1 MNYFKCIEQNDETDC
16 GPACLAAIFRKYGLK
31 LSIAKIR
38 ELAATDREGTSAYG
52 LIKTAEHYGF
62 QSKAVEAG
70 AEALNS
76 ALPLPVIAHVI
87 MGCTLQHY
95 VVITKITSDKVIV
108 SDPARGI
115 VPYKKEDFL
124 KLWTNILIFVVPSDK
139 AEKGNKKESTL
150 LSFFK
155 LLASQKL
162 LLVKIFILSLLV
174 TSVGV
179 ATSFYYQA
187 LMDNVVPSASF
198 EMLNFVSVF
207 TLGLFLV
214 QIGLDF
220 LRGVLIVKL
229 ERNIDIPIMLGYYNH
244 AVQLPMGFY
253 SMRDT
258 GEIISR
264 FNDATRIRDIVSEAT
279 LTIMMDT
286 LMAVVG
292 AVVLFNCNRILFLI
306 AVVMLLLYG
315 VIVFAY
321 NKPIRKINRETMELN
336 SCVTSQFVETINGIE
351 TIKSFNQEKNQKQ
364 KTKTMYNKL
373 LKKLFSGSILFLSQ
387 QTATMFVAVIGGLVI
402 LWFGASLVMDGALTL
417 GELITFNALLAYFI
431 EPLKNLINLQPNIQ
445 SAVVA
450 ADRLGEILEIAP
462 EPDTNTLP
470 DEENKKKDFLTL
482 DVSNLKFRYSPKNLV
497 LDNISLKIKRGEKIA
512 LVGESGSGKTTFAK
526 LLLRLYEEESGCI
539 KLNGV
544 DISAYPI
551 KQIRENIAY
560 VSQEVFLFS
569 GTIKENL
576 LFGNPAASDEELSRV
591 CKMCELDDFINSLP
605 LLYNTRVEENGK
617 NLSGGQKQR
626 FAIARALLKKP
637 EILIMDEA
645 TSNLDS
651 ITEKAIENTINGIS
665 AQITTILIAHRLS
678 AVRSCDKIYVFD
690 NGCIIE
696 SGSHDCLLRKKGHY
710 YRLWN
715 EQMN

>member
-1 MNYFKCIEQNDETDC
+1 
-16 GPACLAAIFRKYGLK
+16 
-31 LSIAKIR
+31 
-38 ELAATDREGTSAYG
+38 
-52 LIKTAEHYGF
+52 
-62 QSKAVEAG
+62 
-70 AEALNS
+70 
-76 ALPLPVIAHVI
+76 

-155 LLASQKL
+155 LLTSQKL
-162 LLVKIFILSLLV
+162 LLVKIFILSQLV

-179 ATSFYYQA
+179 GTSFYYQV
-187 LMDNVVPSASF
+187 LMDSVVPSASF

-214 QIGLDF
+214 QICLDF

-244 AVQLPMGFY
+244 ALQLPMGFY

-292 AVVLFNCNRILFLI
+292 AVVLFNCNRMLFLI

-351 TIKSFNQEKNQKQ
+351 TIKSFNQEKIRNKKQKQ
-364 KTKTMYNKL
+364 
-373 LKKLFSGSILFLSQ
+373 
-387 QTATMFVAVIGGLVI
+387 
-402 LWFGASLVMDGALTL
+402 
-417 GELITFNALLAYFI
+417 
-431 EPLKNLINLQPNIQ
+431 
-445 SAVVA
+445 
-450 ADRLGEILEIAP
+450 
-462 EPDTNTLP
+462 
-470 DEENKKKDFLTL
+470 
-482 DVSNLKFRYSPKNLV
+482 
-497 LDNISLKIKRGEKIA
+497 
-512 LVGESGSGKTTFAK
+512 
-526 LLLRLYEEESGCI
+526 CI
-539 KLNGV
+539 
-544 DISAYPI
+544 
-551 KQIRENIAY
+551 
-560 VSQEVFLFS
+560 
-569 GTIKENL
+569 
-576 LFGNPAASDEELSRV
+576 
-591 CKMCELDDFINSLP
+591 INS
-605 LLYNTRVEENGK
+605 
-617 NLSGGQKQR
+617 
-626 FAIARALLKKP
+626 
-637 EILIMDEA
+637 
-645 TSNLDS
+645 
-651 ITEKAIENTINGIS
+651 
-665 AQITTILIAHRLS
+665 
-678 AVRSCDKIYVFD
+678 
-690 NGCIIE
+690 
-696 SGSHDCLLRKKGHY
+696 
-710 YRLWN
+710 
-715 EQMN
+715 